1 MPKAQSILEFILKV
15 LTMHN
20 EADITCFYPKD
31 YIKTLE
37 FLKENINKQI
47 DDLIKTEKTNG
58 N

>member
-1 MPKAQSILEFILKV
+1 MDNAQATLEFILKV

-37 FLKENINKQI
+37 FLKENIDKQI
-47 DDLIKTEKTNG
+47 DDLIKAEVSK
-58 N
+58 

>member
-20 EADITCFYPKD
+20 ESNITCFYPED

-37 FLKENINKQI
+37 FLKENIDKQI
-47 DDLIKTEKTNG
+47 DDLIKAEVSK
-58 N
+58 